1 MAIGEM
7 TKHWKNFVLAL
18 ASFALAAVV
27 ASPAFAERR
36 VALVLGNAEY
46 DHIARL
52 KNPVNDA
59 KDVAE
64 TLARDLGFE
73 VISLVNARKEQLD
86 GALADFSRKAAG
98 ADVALFYYAGHG
110 VQNEGK
116 NYLLP
121 TDIAVKDVADVEFK
135 ALDMDRVRLALS
147 KSAGVNILILDACR
161 NNPFDSLLTAS
172 RSVDGG
178 MLPRGL
184 ERMSVAVN
192 KGAKGILV
200 AYAAAPHEVAL
211 DGSGRNS
218 PFAEALL
225 KNLKAPEVEIR
236 RLFNLVS
243 DDVART
249 TKGKQ
254 SPEISSRIYGD
265 FYFLSPD
272 EMAERAWQKAS
283 KTQDPADFRSVLT
296 LYPTSPRARDAQL
309 RLDLFESVQRCNAE
323 QKELEAIAPNDL
335 SRLRAA
341 AGRFSCDAAR
351 KSAEALVAKA
361 EEKERRELAS
371 CEADNRALGALG
383 EDNLVGLR
391 AASAKMS
398 CPDARRRAG
407 DLIARLE
414 AKEQR
419 EREICNADLAA
430 LHSVPRDDLF
440 GLRAVSGRLACR
452 AAIDEAKPLV
462 AALEAKERRERET
475 CEAERK
481 AFAAVDPSDLPGM
494 RAAVGRMT
502 CAAAVEGAR
511 FVLARLEEKERRER
525 DICDTDRKALGA
537 AGVSDVGALKSA
549 AAKMRCEAVRNDA
562 NLLVAELE
570 SKAIRIEGQSCDAE
584 RKTVAGMGG
593 DLARLRAASLG
604 MKCDAA
610 RDDAKGRLAKL
621 EERET
626 LARQTCDA
634 ERKTLQS
641 KADDLI
647 ALRAAV
653 LATTCEDVRKDGKAL
668 AAELEKKQRLAKE
681 SCDADRK
688 ALDGKSG
695 DLSGLRAALDGMSCE
710 TARAEARRKI
720 AELEGACAAD
730 RKSVVDVDAT
740 SFDAQQKL
748 GALRGRKF
756 SCADARGDLDKAVA
770 AIETRVRAAQ
780 TQLKTLGCYAAA
792 ANGKLDE
799 PTKSALAAYASKKG
813 ETAPTRL
820 TDELVAQLQGQTEIV
835 CPQQAAPVAAKP
847 VEAPVKDAAR
857 EEAAPAAKPAKHN
870 ARRHEEED
878 DEPARPARA
887 GKRNQIAAP
896 VVAPRHM
903 RERAPVERPVA
914 ARPARPAAPA
924 VVAAPVAA
932 TPKPLSWSHNPGF

>member
-1 MAIGEM
+1 M
-7 TKHWKNFVLAL
+7 TKHWRSFVFAFASLVLA
-18 ASFALAAVV
+18 VV
-27 ASPAFAERR
+27 FASPASAERR

-46 DHIARL
+46 DHIAKLR
-52 KNPVNDA
+52 NPVNDA
-59 KDVAE
+59 RDVAA
-64 TLARDLGFE
+64 TLEKDLGFE
-73 VISLVNARKEQLD
+73 VISLVNARKDQFD

-147 KSAGVNILILDACR
+147 KSGGVNILILDACR
-161 NNPFDSLLTAS
+161 NNPFDSLVTAA
-172 RSVDGG
+172 RSMDGG

-184 ERMSVAVN
+184 ERMNVAVN

-218 PFAEALL
+218 PFAEALI

-283 KTQDPADFRSVLT
+283 KTQDPADFRTVLT

-309 RLDLFESVQRCNAE
+309 RLDLFDSVQRCNAE
-323 QKELEAIAPNDL
+323 QKELEAIGPNDL
-335 SRLRAA
+335 PRLRAA

-371 CEADNRALGALG
+371 CEADNKSLGALR
-383 EDNLVGLR
+383 EDDLAGLR
-391 AASAKMS
+391 AAATKMT

-407 DLIARLE
+407 DRVAFLE
-414 AKEQR
+414 EKERR
-419 EREICNADLAA
+419 ERDICNADLAA
-430 LHSVPRDDLF
+430 LHSVARDDLP
-440 GLRAVSGRLACR
+440 GLRAVAGRLACR
-452 AAIDEAKPLV
+452 AAIEEARPLV
-462 AALEAKERRERET
+462 AALEAKERREREV

-502 CAAAVEGAR
+502 CAAALEGAR
-511 FVLARLEEKERRER
+511 FVLARLEEKEKRER
-525 DICDTDRKALGA
+525 DICDADRKALGG
-537 AGVSDVGALKSA
+537 AGASDVAALKSA

-570 SKAIRIEGQSCDAE
+570 SKTLWVEGQSCDAE
-584 RKTVAGMGG
+584 RKAVAGIGAG
-593 DLARLRAASLG
+593 DVARLRAAALG

-610 RDDAKGRLAKL
+610 REDAKARVAKL
-621 EERET
+621 DEQET

-634 ERKTLQS
+634 ERKSLQAKS
-641 KADDLI
+641 EDLV

-653 LATTCEDVRKDGKAL
+653 LATTCEDVRKDAKAL
-668 AAELEKKQRLAKE
+668 VGELEKKQRLAKE

-688 ALDGKSG
+688 ASEAKSG
-695 DLSGLRAALDGMSCE
+695 DLAGLRAALDGMSCE
-710 TARAEARRKI
+710 AARVETRRKI
-720 AELEGACAAD
+720 TELEGACAAD
-730 RKSVVDVDAT
+730 RKSVADVDAT

-748 GALRGRKF
+748 GALRSRKF
-756 SCADARGDLDKAVA
+756 SCSDARGDLDRALAAV
-770 AIETRVRAAQ
+770 ETRVREAQ
-780 TQLKTLGCYAAA
+780 TQLKKLGCYAAV
-792 ANGKLDE
+792 ANGKLNE
-799 PTKSALAAYASKKG
+799 ETKDAAAAYASKIG
-813 ETAPTRL
+813 EAAPTRL
-820 TDELVAQLQGQTEIV
+820 TDEFIAKLQGQNAVV
-835 CPQQAAPVAAKP
+835 CPTSVTPTAENRKP
-847 VEAPVKDAAR
+847 KGLPIKVGKHEHP
-857 EEAAPAAKPAKHN
+857 APAPKPLHPSRPKPDSPSYQAHN
-870 ARRHEEED
+870 
-878 DEPARPARA
+878 
-887 GKRNQIAAP
+887 KIL
-896 VVAPRHM
+896 
-903 RERAPVERPVA
+903 
-914 ARPARPAAPA
+914 RPAAP
-924 VVAAPVAA
+924 VRSTPVATPVAPPPAA
-932 TPKPLSWSHNPGF
+932 TSRPSYVHGVGG

>member
-1 MAIGEM
+1 M
-7 TKHWKNFVLAL
+7 TKHWKTFVLAL
-18 ASFALAAVV
+18 ASLVLATAL
-27 ASPAFAERR
+27 ASPAAAERR

-64 TLARDLGFE
+64 TLAKDLGFE
-73 VISLVNARKEQLD
+73 VISLVNARKDQLD

-98 ADVALFYYAGHG
+98 ANVALFYYAGHG

-147 KSAGVNILILDACR
+147 KSSGVNILILDACR
-161 NNPFDSLLTAS
+161 NNPFDSLVAAS

-211 DGSGRNS
+211 DGAGRNS

-272 EMAERAWQKAS
+272 EMAERAWQRAS
-283 KTQDPADFRSVLT
+283 KSQDPADFRAVLAS
-296 LYPTSPRARDAQL
+296 YPNSPRARDAQL

-323 QKELEAIAPNDL
+323 QKELDAIGPNDL
-335 SRLRAA
+335 PRLRAA
-341 AGRFSCDAAR
+341 AGRFACDAAR
-351 KSAEALVAKA
+351 KGAEALIAKA

-371 CEADNRALGALG
+371 CEADNKAFAAVGA
-383 EDNLVGLR
+383 EDLAGLR
-391 AASAKMS
+391 AAVAKMT
-398 CPDARRRAG
+398 CADARRRAG
-407 DLIARLE
+407 GQLALLE
-414 AKEQR
+414 QKEQR
-419 EREICNADLAA
+419 ERDICNADLAA
-430 LHSVPRDDLF
+430 LRSVGRDDLP
-440 GLRAVSGRLACR
+440 GLRAVAGRLACR
-452 AAIDEAKPLV
+452 AAIDEARPLV
-462 AALEAKERRERET
+462 AALEAKERRDRET
-475 CEAERK
+475 CDSERK
-481 AFAAVDPSDLPGM
+481 AFAAVDPSDLAGM

-502 CAAAVEGAR
+502 CAAALEGAR
-511 FVLARLEEKERRER
+511 FVLARLEEKEKRER
-525 DICDTDRKALGA
+525 DICDADRKALIGA
-537 AGVSDVGALKSA
+537 GASDVAALKSA
-549 AAKMRCEAVRNDA
+549 AARMRCEAARNDA
-562 NLLVAELE
+562 NLLIAELE
-570 SKAIRIEGQSCDAE
+570 SKALRVEGQSCEAE
-584 RKTVAGMGG
+584 RKTVAGMGS
-593 DLARLRAASLG
+593 DLSRLRAAALG

-610 RDDAKGRLAKL
+610 REDAKSRVASL
-621 EERET
+621 EQQET
-626 LARQTCDA
+626 LARQSCDA
-634 ERKTLQS
+634 ERRSLQAKS
-641 KADDLI
+641 EDLV

-653 LATTCEDVRKDGKAL
+653 LATTCDELRKDAKEL
-668 AAELEKKQRLAKE
+668 VAALEKKQRLAKE

-688 ALDGKSG
+688 ALEAKSG
-695 DLSGLRAALDGMSCE
+695 DLAGLRAAVDGMSCE
-710 TARAEARRKI
+710 SARADARRKI

-730 RKSVVDVDAT
+730 RKSVADVDAT
-740 SFDAQQKL
+740 SFDAQSRL

-770 AIETRVRAAQ
+770 AVETRVREAQ
-780 TQLKTLGCYAAA
+780 TQLKKLGCFAAI
-792 ANGKLDE
+792 ANGRLDE
-799 PTKSALAAYASKKG
+799 PTKSAVAAYASRKG
-813 ETAPTRL
+813 RATPTRL
-820 TDELVAQLQGQTEIV
+820 TDELVAELQGQTDAV
-835 CPQQAAPVAAKP
+835 CPQQSAPIAARPA
-847 VEAPVKDAAR
+847 ETSVKDASR
-857 EEAAPAAKPAKHN
+857 EEVAPAAKPAKHN
-870 ARRHEEED
+870 ARRHED
-878 DEPARPARA
+878 KDEAPARPARA
-887 GKRNQIAAP
+887 GKRHQLAEP
-896 VVAPRHM
+896 VAPRRL
-903 RERAPVERPVA
+903 RERAPVERPAQV
-914 ARPARPAAPA
+914 ARPAAPA
-924 VVAAPVAA
+924 PVAA
-932 TPKPLSWSHNPGF
+932 SAPAAAKPLSWSHNPGF

>member
-1 MAIGEM
+1 
-7 TKHWKNFVLAL
+7 
-18 ASFALAAVV
+18 
-27 ASPAFAERR
+27 
-36 VALVLGNAEY
+36 
-46 DHIARL
+46 
-52 KNPVNDA
+52 
-59 KDVAE
+59 
-64 TLARDLGFE
+64 
-73 VISLVNARKEQLD
+73 
-86 GALADFSRKAAG
+86 
-98 ADVALFYYAGHG
+98 
-110 VQNEGK
+110 
-116 NYLLP
+116 
-121 TDIAVKDVADVEFK
+121 
-135 ALDMDRVRLALS
+135 
-147 KSAGVNILILDACR
+147 
-161 NNPFDSLLTAS
+161 
-172 RSVDGG
+172 

-249 TKGKQ
+249 TKGRQ

-309 RLDLFESVQRCNAE
+309 RLDLFDSVQRCNAE
-323 QKELEAIAPNDL
+323 QKELDAIGPNDL
-335 SRLRAA
+335 TRLRAA

-351 KSAEALVAKA
+351 KGAETLVAKA

-371 CEADNRALGALG
+371 CEADNKSLGALR
-383 EDNLVGLR
+383 EDDLAGLR
-391 AASAKMS
+391 AAAARMT

-407 DLIARLE
+407 DRVASLE
-414 AKEQR
+414 EKERR
-419 EREICNADLAA
+419 ERDICNADLAS
-430 LHSVPRDDLF
+430 LRSVARDDLP
-440 GLRAVSGRLACR
+440 GLRAVAGRLACR
-452 AAIDEAKPLV
+452 AAIEEARPLV

-481 AFAAVDPSDLPGM
+481 AFAAVDPSDLPGL
-494 RAAVGRMT
+494 RAAVGRMS
-502 CAAAVEGAR
+502 CAAALEGAR

-525 DICDTDRKALGA
+525 DICDVDRKALGA
-537 AGVSDVGALKSA
+537 AGVSDVAALKSA

-570 SKAIRIEGQSCDAE
+570 SKAIRVEGQSCDAE
-584 RKTVAGMGG
+584 RKSVAGMGG

-610 RDDAKGRLAKL
+610 REDAKARLAKL

-634 ERKTLQS
+634 ERKSLQS
-641 KADDLI
+641 KSDDLV

-653 LATTCEDVRKDGKAL
+653 LATTCEDARKDGKAL

-688 ALDGKSG
+688 ASEAKSG
-695 DLSGLRAALDGMSCE
+695 DLAGLRAALDGMSCDAARVE
-710 TARAEARRKI
+710 TRRKI

-730 RKSVVDVDAT
+730 RKSVADVDAT

-756 SCADARGDLDKAVA
+756 SCADARGDLDKTLAAV
-770 AIETRVRAAQ
+770 ETRVRAAQ

-799 PTKSALAAYASKKG
+799 PTKSAVAAYASKKG
-813 ETAPTRL
+813 VAAPSRL
-820 TDELVAQLQGQTEIV
+820 TDEFVAELQGQTETV
-835 CPQQAAPVAAKP
+835 CAPQSAPVAAKP
-847 VEAPVKDAAR
+847 AEAPVKDASR
-857 EEAAPAAKPAKHN
+857 EEAAPTSKPVKHN
-870 ARRHEEED
+870 ARRHDEED
-878 DEPARPARA
+878 ERPARSS
-887 GKRNQIAAP
+887 KRRQIVEP
-896 VVAPRHM
+896 VAPRHM
-903 RERAPVERPVA
+903 RERAPVERPA
-914 ARPARPAAPA
+914 QTARPARSAPPVQAAAP
-924 VVAAPVAA
+924 APVAA
-932 TPKPLSWSHNPGF
+932 KPLSWSHNPGF

>member
-1 MAIGEM
+1 M
-7 TKHWKNFVLAL
+7 TKHWKPFVLAF
-18 ASFALAAVV
+18 ASLVLAAVF
-27 ASPAFAERR
+27 ASPASAERR

-64 TLARDLGFE
+64 TLEKDLGFE
-73 VISLVNARKEQLD
+73 VISLVNARKDQLD

-110 VQNEGK
+110 VQNEGR

-135 ALDMDRVRLALS
+135 ALDMDRVQRALS
-147 KSAGVNILILDACR
+147 KSTGVNILILDACR
-161 NNPFDSLLTAS
+161 NNPFDSVVAA
-172 RSVDGG
+172 RSVGDGV
-178 MLPRGL
+178 RGL
-184 ERMSVAVN
+184 DRPNLTVN
-192 KGAKGILV
+192 KSAKGILV

-211 DGSGRNS
+211 DGAGRNS

-249 TKGKQ
+249 TKGRQ
-254 SPEISSRIYGD
+254 APEISSRIYGD

-283 KTQDPADFRSVLT
+283 KTQEPADFQSILT

-309 RLDLFESVQRCNAE
+309 RLDLFESVQRCNTE
-323 QKELEAIAPNDL
+323 QKELEAIGPNDL
-335 SRLRAA
+335 PRLRAA

-361 EEKERRELAS
+361 VEKERRELAS
-371 CEADNRALGALG
+371 CEADNKTLGALAP
-383 EDNLVGLR
+383 DDLAGLR
-391 AASAKMS
+391 AVSAKMT
-398 CPDARRRAG
+398 CPDARRRA
-407 DLIARLE
+407 AEQVVRLE
-414 AKEQR
+414 QKEQR
-419 EREICNADLAA
+419 DRDICNADLVA
-430 LHSVPRDDLF
+430 LHSVARDDLP
-440 GLRAVSGRLACR
+440 GLRAVAGRLGCR
-452 AAIDEAKPLV
+452 AAIEEAKPLV
-462 AALEAKERRERET
+462 AALEAKERREREV
-475 CEAERK
+475 CETERK
-481 AFAAVDPSDLPGM
+481 AFAAVDPSDLPGL
-494 RAAVGRMT
+494 RAVVGRMS
-502 CAAAVEGAR
+502 CAAALEGAR

-525 DICDTDRKALGA
+525 DICDVDRKALGA
-537 AGVSDVGALKSA
+537 AGVGDLAVLKSA

-570 SKAIRIEGQSCDAE
+570 SKAIRVEGQSCDAE
-584 RKTVAGMGG
+584 RKSVAGIGSG
-593 DLARLRAASLG
+593 DLSRLRAAALG

-610 RDDAKGRLAKL
+610 REDAKARVAKL
-621 EERET
+621 EEQET

-634 ERKTLQS
+634 ERKSLQS
-641 KADDLI
+641 KADDLV

-653 LATTCEDVRKDGKAL
+653 LATTCEDVRKDAKAL
-668 AAELEKKQRLAKE
+668 VTELEKKQRVAKDG
-681 SCDADRK
+681 CDADRK
-688 ALDGKSG
+688 AMDGKAG

-710 TARAEARRKI
+710 SARAEARRKI

-730 RKSVVDVDAT
+730 RKSVADVDAT

-756 SCADARGDLDKAVA
+756 SCADARGDLDKTLAAV
-770 AIETRVRAAQ
+770 ETRVRAAQ

-799 PTKSALAAYASKKG
+799 PTKSAVAAYASKKG
-813 ETAPTRL
+813 EAAPSRL
-820 TDELVAQLQGQTEIV
+820 TDEFVAGLQGQTETV
-835 CPQQAAPVAAKP
+835 CAPQSAPLAAKP
-847 VEAPVKDAAR
+847 AEAPVKDANR
-857 EEAAPAAKPAKHN
+857 EEAAPTSKPVKHN
-870 ARRHEEED
+870 ARRHED
-878 DEPARPARA
+878 DERPARS
-887 GKRNQIAAP
+887 GKRHQVVEP
-896 VVAPRHM
+896 VAPRHM
-903 RERAPVERPVA
+903 RERPAQTARPVRA
-914 ARPARPAAPA
+914 APPVQAAAPA
-924 VVAAPVAA
+924 PMAA
-932 TPKPLSWSHNPGF
+932 KPLSWSHNPGF

>member
-1 MAIGEM
+1 M
-7 TKHWKNFVLAL
+7 TTYWRSFVLAL
-18 ASFALAAVV
+18 ASLVLAVAV
-27 ASPAFAERR
+27 ASPACAERR

-46 DHIARL
+46 DHIAKL

-59 KDVAE
+59 RDVAE
-64 TLARDLGFE
+64 TLQKDLGFE
-73 VISLVNARKEQLD
+73 VIALVNARKDQLD

-161 NNPFDSLLTAS
+161 NNPFDSLVTAS
-172 RSVDGG
+172 RSADGG

-184 ERMSVAVN
+184 ERMAVAVN

-283 KTQDPADFRSVLT
+283 KSQEPADFRSVVT

-309 RLDLFESVQRCNAE
+309 RLDLFDSVQRCNAE
-323 QKELEAIAPNDL
+323 QKELDAIGPDDL

-351 KSAEALVAKA
+351 KGAESLVAKA
-361 EEKERRELAS
+361 EEKERRALAS
-371 CEADNRALGALG
+371 CETDNKALSALG
-383 EDNLVGLR
+383 EENLAGLR
-391 AASAKMS
+391 AAAVKMS
-398 CPDARRRAG
+398 CPDVRRRAG
-407 DLIARLE
+407 DLVARLE
-414 AKEQR
+414 AKEAR
-419 EREICNADLAA
+419 ERETCNADLAA
-430 LHSVPRDDLF
+430 LHSLARDDLF
-440 GLRAVSGRLACR
+440 GLRAVSSRLACR
-452 AAIDEAKPLV
+452 AAIEEAKPLV
-462 AALEAKERRERET
+462 AALEAKEQRERET
-475 CEAERK
+475 CDAERK
-481 AFAAVDPSDLPGM
+481 TFAAVDPSDLPAM
-494 RAAVGRMT
+494 RAAVGRMS
-502 CAAAVEGAR
+502 CAAALDGAR

-525 DICDTDRKALGA
+525 DICDADRKALGA
-537 AGVSDVGALKSA
+537 AGVSDIGALKSA

-570 SKAIRIEGQSCDAE
+570 SKALRVEGQSCDAE

-604 MKCDAA
+604 LKCDAA
-610 RDDAKGRLAKL
+610 RDDAKARLAKL
-621 EERET
+621 EEQEH

-634 ERKTLQS
+634 ERKTLRS
-641 KADDLI
+641 KSDDLI

-653 LATTCEDVRKDGKAL
+653 LATTCEDARKDGKAL
-668 AAELEKKQRLAKE
+668 ATELEKKQRLAKE

-695 DLSGLRAALDGMSCE
+695 DLAGLRAALAGMSCDA
-710 TARAEARRKI
+710 ARADAGRKI

-730 RKSVVDVDAT
+730 RKSVADIDAAA
-740 SFDAQQKL
+740 FDAQHRL
-748 GALRGRKF
+748 GAMHSRKF
-756 SCADARGDLDKAVA
+756 SCADARGDLDKALAGV
-770 AIETRVRAAQ
+770 ETRVRAAQ
-780 TQLKTLGCYAAA
+780 TQLKTLGCYAAV

-799 PTKSALAAYASKKG
+799 PTKSAVAAYASKKG
-813 ETAPTRL
+813 VAAPSRL
-820 TDELVAQLQGQTEIV
+820 TDEFVAELQGQTEIV
-835 CPQQAAPVAAKP
+835 CPQQSAPVAAKP
-847 VEAPVKDAAR
+847 AETPVKDAIG
-857 EEAAPAAKPAKHN
+857 EETAPTGKAVTHN
-870 ARRHEEED
+870 ARRHDED
-878 DEPARPARA
+878 DERPARG
-887 GKRNQIAAP
+887 GKRHAIVEP
-896 VVAPRHM
+896 VAPRHA
-903 RERAPVERPVA
+903 RERAPA
-914 ARPARPAAPA
+914 ARPAQMARPVRSAPPVQAAAPA
-924 VVAAPVAA
+924 PMAA
-932 TPKPLSWSHNPGF
+932 KPLSWSHNPGF